1 MPKKKK
7 KKKKKKNIN
16 PQPFTQIMAPKTSFH
31 ADKRSYDSYSKEGLK
46 KHRPA
51 TKKPVHSALAAAIFV
66 AM

>member
-1 MPKKKK
+1 
-7 KKKKKKNIN
+7 
-16 PQPFTQIMAPKTSFH
+16 MAPKTSFH
-31 ADKRSYDSYSKEGLK
+31 AEKRSYDSYSKEGLK